1 VTYDSWLDH
10 NPRRIYSDEA
20 LATRVQT
27 ESAQVVICE
36 VDRVGGALFELP
48 VLAVG
53 VTRGLPEN
61 VDIAAATRA
70 GVPVINTPARNAD
83 GVAELTI
90 GLILAAGRKLIEA
103 HEDAARGE
111 IIRGGYSPSQR
122 FRGWEIQGQTLGL
135 IGFGAVGRA
144 VAWRARGLGM
154 RILAHDPY
162 VIEAAASL
170 DQVLSQSDI
179 ISVHSALIDAT
190 SGLIGQREFS
200 LMKPGAI
207 YINTAR
213 SQIHDSAALVGALES
228 NQLSVA
234 ALDHTPSGW
243 HAAVAG
249 LCDTGRLIITPHIG
263 GATFNTEERQSAMMA
278 TSIAQLLAGDPV
290 NNVVNPEVLH
300 ES

>member
-20 LATRVQT
+20 LAARVQA

-36 VDRVGGALFELP
+36 VDRVGGRFFELP
-48 VLAVG
+48 IVAVG

-61 VDIAAATRA
+61 VDVAAATRA

-83 GVAELTI
+83 AVAELTV

-103 HEDAARGE
+103 HEDAVRGE
-111 IIRGGYSPSQR
+111 VIRDGYSPSQR
-122 FRGWEIQGQTLGL
+122 FRAWEIQGQTLGL

-154 RILAHDPY
+154 RILAHDPHA
-162 VIEAAASL
+162 IEAAASL
-170 DQVLSQSDI
+170 EDVLSQSDI

-190 SGLIGQREFS
+190 TGLIGQREFS

-213 SQIHDSAALVGALES
+213 SQIHDSVALIGALES
-228 NQLSVA
+228 NQLS
-234 ALDHTPSGW
+234 GW
-243 HAAVAG
+243 HSPAAG
-249 LCDTGRLIITPHIG
+249 LCDAGRLIITPHIG
-263 GATFNTEERQSAMMA
+263 GATFNTEERQAAMMA
-278 TSIAQLLAGDPV
+278 TAIGQLLAGDPV
-290 NNVVNPEVLH
+290 DNVVNPEVLK
-300 ES
+300 

>member
-1 VTYDSWLDH
+1 MTYDSWLDH

-20 LATRVQT
+20 LAARVQA

-36 VDRVGGALFELP
+36 VDRVGGRFFELP
-48 VLAVG
+48 IVAVG

-61 VDIAAATRA
+61 VDVAAATRA

-83 GVAELTI
+83 AVAELTV

-103 HEDAARGE
+103 HEDAVRGE
-111 IIRGGYSPSQR
+111 VIRDGYSPSQR
-122 FRGWEIQGQTLGL
+122 FRAWEIQGQTLGL

-154 RILAHDPY
+154 RILAHDPHA
-162 VIEAAASL
+162 IEAAASL
-170 DQVLSQSDI
+170 EDVLSQSDI

-190 SGLIGQREFS
+190 TGLIGQREFS

-213 SQIHDSAALVGALES
+213 SQIHDSVALIGALES

-234 ALDHTPSGW
+234 ALDHTPPGW
-243 HAAVAG
+243 HSTAAG
-249 LCDTGRLIITPHIG
+249 LCDAGRLIITPHIG
-263 GATFNTEERQSAMMA
+263 GATFNTEERQAAMMA
-278 TSIAQLLAGDPV
+278 TAIGQLLAGDPV
-290 NNVVNPEVLH
+290 DNVVNPEVLK
-300 ES
+300 